1 MRRTSKMCVIFCT
14 LFITCTKGAW
24 AEEYLCT
31 ADQAVGFSFIPSKR
45 SWASTDLPVAEKQYI
60 LRPITKDEREQFDFE
75 REDAVLFLPVGE
87 MRPEVACSSPPSD
100 FAACSFAGRQLTFSA
115 EELQYTLSFTASYY
129 TPEFAFGYPMYLEI
143 GRCSVLN

>member
-1 MRRTSKMCVIFCT
+1 MRETSKICVLFCT
-14 LFITCTKGAW
+14 LIITCAKASW

-31 ADQAVGFSFIPSKR
+31 ADQSVGFSFIPSER

-60 LRPITKDEREQFDFE
+60 LRPMTKDEREQFDFE
-75 REDAVLFLPVGE
+75 SEDAVWFLPVGQK
-87 MRPEVACSSPPSD
+87 RPEVACSSPLSQHM
-100 FAACSFAGRQLTFSA
+100 ACSFAGRQLTFSA
-115 EELQYTLSFTASYY
+115 EDLQYTLSFTASYY